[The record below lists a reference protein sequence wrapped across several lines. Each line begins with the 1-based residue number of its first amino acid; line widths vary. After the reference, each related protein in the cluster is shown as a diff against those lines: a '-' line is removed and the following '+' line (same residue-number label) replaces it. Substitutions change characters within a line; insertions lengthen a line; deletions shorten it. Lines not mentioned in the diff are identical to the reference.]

1 MIPEETLMMAL
12 TEEESF
18 LENLVQ
24 NYYRQSNQV
33 VIQKESR
40 FASELEHWLIRS
52 GISSDC
58 HLAQNRI
65 GLYTDFT

>member
-1 MIPEETLMMAL
+1 MIPEETLVMAS

-18 LENLVQ
+18 LESLVQ
-24 NYYRQSNQV
+24 NYYKKRSQV
-33 VIQKESR
+33 LFQKESR
-40 FASELEHWLIRS
+40 LASELEHWLIRS

-65 GLYTDFT
+65 ELYTDFT